1 MHLANKIKFFHIY
14 EFILYSIIVLFIC
27 SLFASC
33 SNVPNELRIVEQL
46 IENSPDSAL
55 HLLQRVSPTHYKLPS
70 QRALYGLLIFQT
82 LDKKDK
88 PLQPDS
94 LIDFSISYYLA
105 ENDELN
111 LAKSYLLKARM
122 CKKRQ
127 RFEDA
132 VTLYLKSLDLL
143 NSTDNYV
150 LLGKIYS
157 DLGDICMLQMDYKEA
172 LKRFQQSII
181 YFDKAGSTVEKGYRI
196 ISAGKTYRF
205 RKAFKNAEQYYKKA
219 LSLTS
224 DSLILGYA
232 FQEIG
237 INYYWAKQY
246 DSAQFYLQKCLKF
259 PYNGNN
265 YAIRCFYLAD
275 LLFEKQQ
282 YDSAFFYANLALK
295 YPSTFFNQRDCYRIL
310 GNTEYH
316 RGDFEKMG
324 FYISK
329 YQDCSDSV
337 RKIEIQSKASLLEN
351 LHNNNQETSTTKRNM
366 IWTVSMSVLVL
377 LFLVVIVYL
386 LFHRNKLKKSQ
397 LDVYKQELNQKQE
410 FVNQSLYKKIAESRE
425 SQAEARRYA
434 SPAERARLDKELYE
448 KCLHLSNWD
457 AFSCEMN
464 HAFNQS
470 VDVLQS
476 DYSGITQKEI
486 TWCCLHL
493 LDIPNADRILLLN
506 ATTDSLYKLKQ
517 RLAQK
522 MNLGSTKELDAELKR
537 ISSLQV

>member
-1 MHLANKIKFFHIY
+1 MIKKPQRLIPIFF
-14 EFILYSIIVLFIC
+14 LLFSAC
-27 SLFASC
+27 SL
-33 SNVPNELRIVEQL
+33 VPNELKIAEKL
-46 IENSPDSAL
+46 LESNPDSAL
-55 HLLQRVSPTHYKLPS
+55 HTLRHMPTVKKMS
-70 QRALYGLLIFQT
+70 DANRALYGLLVFQA
-82 LDKKDK
+82 LDKMDK

-94 LIDFSISYYLA
+94 LIDYSLNYYR
-105 ENDELN
+105 NKNNKLN
-111 LAKSYLLKARM
+111 LAKSYFFKARM

-127 RFEDA
+127 KFDDA

-143 NSTDNYV
+143 NSTDNYY
-150 LLGKIYS
+150 LHGRIYS
-157 DLGDICMLQMDYKEA
+157 DLGDISMIQMDYVGS
-172 LKRFQQSII
+172 LKKITKSID
-181 YFDKAGSTVEKGYRI
+181 YFNKAGNKVEADYRVVSI
-196 ISAGKTYRF
+196 GKIYHF
-205 RKAFKNAEQYYKKA
+205 RNNFKKAQMYYKQA
-219 LSLTS
+219 LSMNR
-224 DSLILGYA
+224 DSLIQGFA

-237 INYYWAKQY
+237 INYYWSKQY
-246 DSAQFYLQKCLKF
+246 DSAQYYLHKSLRF
-259 PYNGNN
+259 PYKGTSQ
-265 YAIRCFYLAD
+265 AIRCYNLAD
-275 LLFEKQQ
+275 LFYNNAQ
-282 YDSAFFYANLALK
+282 YDSAFFYAQLALK
-295 YPSTFFNQRDCYRIL
+295 YPTTFYNQRDCYRIL
-310 GNTEYH
+310 ANTEYY

-337 RKIEIQSKASLLEN
+337 GKVEIQSKASLLER
-351 LHNNNQETSTTKRNM
+351 LHNNNQETTSTKRNM

-434 SPAERARLDKELYE
+434 SPAERTRLDKELYE

-464 HAFNQS
+464 HAFNQI

-522 MNLGSTKELDAELKR
+522 MNLGSTKELDAFLKVFAN
-537 ISSLQV
+537 LKV

>member
-1 MHLANKIKFFHIY
+1 MIKKPQRLIPIFF
-14 EFILYSIIVLFIC
+14 LLFSAC
-27 SLFASC
+27 SL
-33 SNVPNELRIVEQL
+33 VPNELKIAEKL
-46 IENSPDSAL
+46 LESNPDSAL
-55 HLLQRVSPTHYKLPS
+55 HTLQHMSTVKKMSDAN
-70 QRALYGLLIFQT
+70 RALYGLLYFEA
-82 LDKKDK
+82 LEKKNK

-94 LIDFSISYYLA
+94 LISFSLKYYQYHNKEIYLA
-105 ENDELN
+105 KCYYYEAKLYK
-111 LAKSYLLKARM
+111 LA
-122 CKKRQ
+122 Q
-127 RFEDA
+127 RFDDA
-132 VTLYLKSLDLL
+132 TLLYLKAQDLIK
-143 NSTDNYV
+143 NKKDNYS

-157 DLGDICMLQMDYKEA
+157 DMGEICAVQMDFNESFKKI
-172 LKRFQQSII
+172 LFSISCFEKTGNI
-181 YFDKAGSTVEKGYRI
+181 VEKNYRI
-196 ISAGKTYRF
+196 ILLGRIYRI
-205 RKAFKNAEQYYKKA
+205 RKDFKKA
-219 LSLTS
+219 QEYNRQVISQSS
-224 DSLILGYA
+224 DSLLYGFAY
-232 FQEIG
+232 QEIG
-237 INYYWAKQY
+237 INYYWTKKI
-246 DSAQFYLQKCLKF
+246 DSAQFYLRKSLRF
-259 PYNGNN
+259 PYKGTN
-265 YAIRCFYLAD
+265 YSIRSSILAD
-275 LLFEKQQ
+275 LLYNTAQ
-282 YDSAFFYANLALK
+282 YDSAFFYASLALK
-295 YPSTFFNQRDCYRIL
+295 YPITFYNQRDCYRIL
-310 GNTEYH
+310 ANTEYQ
-316 RGDFEKMG
+316 RGNFEKMG

-337 RKIEIQSKASLLEN
+337 RKVEIQSKASLLER
-351 LHNNNQETSTTKRNM
+351 LHNNNQETTSTKRNM

-386 LFHRNKLKKSQ
+386 LFLRDKLKKSQ